1 MKQFSRLAFFDFD
14 GTLTDDEEF
23 IYNRLW
29 KYFGVPPQKDIVD
42 FEKYKRGELTYEEW
56 VAHDVVRFQEAGAN
70 RSHFE
75 KATHGIAPMQ
85 GARETLR
92 ELKKRGY
99 GIIVV
104 SGGIDIAVGATY
116 PDHADLFDEIF
127 INKYIFGED
136 GALLD
141 ARATPYDQKHK
152 ATCIKDMCVR
162 YGVDIKDTI
171 FTGDNVNDVEAAQVA
186 GISFAFN
193 TDKQSLIDV
202 ATHHIKVKDLR
213 EILKYL

>member
-1 MKQFSRLAFFDFD
+1 MKFKRLAFFDFD

-29 KYFGVPPQKDIVD
+29 KYFGVPVQKDIED
-42 FEKYKRGELTYEEW
+42 YEKYKRGELTYAEW
-56 VAHDVVRFQEAGAN
+56 VAHDVLRFQIAGAN

-75 KATHGIAPMQ
+75 QATRGIAPMV
-85 GARETLR
+85 GARETII
-92 ELKKRGY
+92 ELKERGY
-99 GIIVV
+99 GVIVV
-104 SGGIDIAVGATY
+104 SGGVDIAIGATY
-116 PDHADLFDEIF
+116 PDYAELFDEVF

-141 ARATPYDQKHK
+141 AEATPYDQKHK
-152 ATCIKDMCVR
+152 ATCIQDMCAK
-162 YGVDIKDTI
+162 YGVDIRDTI
-171 FTGDNVNDVEAAQVA
+171 FTGDNINDVEAAQTA

-213 EILKYL
+213 EILKYI